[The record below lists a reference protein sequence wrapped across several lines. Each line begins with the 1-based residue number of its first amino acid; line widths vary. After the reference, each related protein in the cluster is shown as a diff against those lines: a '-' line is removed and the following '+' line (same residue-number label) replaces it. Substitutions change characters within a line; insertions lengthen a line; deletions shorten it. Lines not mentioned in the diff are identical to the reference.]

1 MNPKI
6 EAMNA
11 NTVPTKNKINPIPY
25 AAPSVSPIL
34 LIQANEINTKIPE
47 KSKVPIEAK
56 CFLFAKNENRPTKRD
71 TTKTIIPT
79 V

>member
-6 EAMNA
+6 EEMKANA
-11 NTVPTKNKINPIPY
+11 VPTKNKINPIPY

-47 KSKVPIEAK
+47 KSKVPIDY
-56 CFLFAKNENRPTKRD
+56 FF
-71 TTKTIIPT
+71 IIFHAFNLSFRIQDS
-79 V
+79 